1 MGADQIDAHDP
12 YTDGSV
18 VNPSRPGISPM
29 SMNHSESSPSH
40 TGNSFARPLSR
51 LNTST
56 PKIPLRNGPP
66 SPRLHSLP
74 DNTLNPL
81 GLLAEASLQ
90 NRKRAARNGTAEPG
104 EASLPSIESGLNG
117 ADLLKNRLMGK
128 GGIKRE
134 ASEETP
140 LDTRKLGL
148 VDASYFK
155 PGPMTSLG
163 LRR

>member
-29 SMNHSESSPSH
+29 SMNHGESSPSH

-90 NRKRAARNGTAEPG
+90 NRKRAAHNGTAEPG

-134 ASEETP
+134 ASEESS